1 MLFQHSMSI
10 TQQLMPIYNITV
22 HKNLSIVALNVA
34 KLLVLLD
41 TNMPQG
47 QKFTSDPLEYI
58 LKEVV
63 TEVDYVE

>member
-1 MLFQHSMSI
+1 MSMA
-10 TQQLMPIYNITV
+10 QQLMPIYNITV
-22 HKNLSIVALNVA
+22 HKNWSIVALNVA

-47 QKFTSDPLEYI
+47 QKFTYDPLEYI